1 MKKEQD
7 KGKPSS
13 AVAKTAEKTTRQRKK
28 NVIKLKGEGLSGSN
42 TVQMAQELYHMI
54 STASLSLNSFKLLDV
69 YLSKINSH
77 DASRKTVVFEFGEVE
92 KLFGLKQIRKEAL
105 QSQLQ
110 ELLTISVILSAE
122 TETEE
127 TSHTKFKSMLLFDK
141 AELEQDK
148 TDGLWKVTMI
158 CSDEAEP
165 FMFNIDSK
173 GYLQHALQNSV
184 RLPNAHSFLLFKFI
198 ESRRDNSRGYP
209 QVFEIT
215 VENLRAAL
223 NSTIKSHSQFKKF
236 NAEYLKPCREDIQ
249 ENTDTRFD
257 YEPIKKGNRIYKV
270 KFTIYERAKKNL
282 LLNTGANINLTTEP
296 ATDTAAVPLQAEVTQ
311 AEPNRVDNIENS
323 QTTSSNPHYYY
334 GNSFDATSSDNNE
347 TFTSQVGLSKEIKLL
362 AAACDNEFSPRQMET
377 IAGFIGF
384 FIQDEM
390 AKYTY
395 LRGVYEKLNSADV
408 SSEEDR
414 FLRLRKFIE
423 SDPELLSRS
432 SK

>member
-1 MKKEQD
+1 M
-7 KGKPSS
+7 
-13 AVAKTAEKTTRQRKK
+13 
-28 NVIKLKGEGLSGSN
+28 
-42 TVQMAQELYHMI
+42 
-54 STASLSLNSFKLLDV
+54 
-69 YLSKINSH
+69 
-77 DASRKTVVFEFGEVE
+77 
-92 KLFGLKQIRKEAL
+92 
-105 QSQLQ
+105 
-110 ELLTISVILSAE
+110 
-122 TETEE
+122 
-127 TSHTKFKSMLLFDK
+127 
-141 AELEQDK
+141 
-148 TDGLWKVTMI
+148 
-158 CSDEAEP
+158 
-165 FMFNIDSK
+165 
-173 GYLQHALQNSV
+173 
-184 RLPNAHSFLLFKFI
+184 
-198 ESRRDNSRGYP
+198 
-209 QVFEIT
+209 
-215 VENLRAAL
+215 AAL

-414 FLRLRKFIE
+414 FSRLRKFIE